1 MYYKESLKL
10 IEDHSA
16 DKNEFK
22 ILDRELAHAYAPDRH
37 GYAELPFL
45 CHSTRLSR
53 TVVENLLGYYES
65 AGAVS
70 RYVKVSCPC
79 GSEYDPSEGTCVD
92 CGRPVTDASPD
103 GETCYRISMQPL
115 SPVYDPEAQPV
126 APKVF
131 ISYRHA
137 DCSVLA
143 ADIYYSL
150 LADGHSVFLDDG
162 SIAVG
167 ADSEKVYL
175 NAASKAEYFIALIS
189 ENYFQSDFCKKEIAH
204 AARCRQRLVRVNIPP
219 SPAAPNDMPWIDSPN
234 WSRQQG
240 QPNGL
245 DSALE
250 ETLLSVIQIKPSTD
264 TIADLRKEACQF
276 LMEQLSF
283 GELDTLWN
291 RLPWMSDFRPGD
303 SKSQNIGKILQEATS
318 QRLPILCNALAP

>member
-1 MYYKESLKL
+1 MYYEESSKL
-10 IEDHSA
+10 IKAHPL
-16 DKNEFK
+16 DKNAFK

-37 GYAELPFL
+37 GYTELPLL
-45 CHSTRLSR
+45 CHSTRLSK
-53 TVVENLLGYYES
+53 TVAENLIGYYES
-65 AGAVS
+65 AGVVS

-79 GSEYDPSEGTCVD
+79 GLEYDPNEGSCVD
-92 CGRPVTDASPD
+92 CGLPVTDASPD
-103 GETCYRISMQPL
+103 EETCYRIVMQPS
-115 SPVYDPEAQPV
+115 SPVYDRVAQPT

-137 DCSVLA
+137 DCSILA
-143 ADIYYSL
+143 SDIYYSL
-150 LADGHSVFLDDG
+150 LTDGHLVFLDNG

-175 NAASKAEYFIALIS
+175 NAASKADYFIALIS

-204 AARCRQRLVRVNIPP
+204 AARCGGRLVRVNVPP
-219 SPAAPNDMPWIDSPN
+219 FPAAPNDMPWIDSPN
-234 WSRQQG
+234 WSKQQG

-245 DSALE
+245 DCTLE
-250 ETLLSVIQIKPSTD
+250 EALLSVVQIKPSAD

-283 GELDTLWN
+283 GELDRLWN

-303 SKSQNIGKILQEATS
+303 SKPQNIGKILQEVTS
-318 QRLPILCNALAP
+318 QKLPILCNALAL